1 MLYYLSKNSECT
13 RSKACPAHFM
23 ADMDPYL
30 EEQSLWPDVRQRLM
44 TYIVQKR
51 YSHLSGPNGAC

>member
-1 MLYYLSKNSECT
+1 
-13 RSKACPAHFM
+13 M
-23 ADMDPYL
+23 AGMAPDL
-30 EEQSLWPDVRQRLM
+30 EDRSLWPDVRQRLM